1 MKLRR
6 YALILLALALIAVV
20 GILYLKTRP
29 APVLT
34 VMTWPGAYGRAQ
46 ASAQMHPYA
55 AKKNVD
61 VRTALWDGEL
71 AEVAAMVQK
80 HQYRADVIDF
90 ELPTAVKACNQN
102 LLEKI
107 DPAIL
112 PPGADKMPANRDF
125 VAGAIGPCW
134 VGGMVY
140 SQVMVY
146 SPRLEQKLKRTPE
159 TLTDFFDRRKFPG
172 RRALNRASAKFN
184 LEMALLADGVAPGD
198 VYRTLETPEGLDR
211 AFAKLAALK
220 PIWAHD
226 SKDAREWVKNGQAV
240 MATALNGDLQS
251 DKDFT
256 PGVIWDHQLYEMD
269 VLAVPAGNPNKDRA
283 LDFIAYA
290 TGSAPLAAMAGWVAF
305 GPARHSAI
313 PLVKNNPETNMP
325 MRPLLPTA
333 PENFQHAFA
342 IDDGWWLAHGDA
354 LTSRWREFVS
364 R

>member
-1 MKLRR
+1 MRLRR
-6 YALILLALALIAVV
+6 YALLLLALVLIAVI
-20 GILYLKTRP
+20 GMLYLGTRP

-61 VRTALWDGEL
+61 VRTALWDGDL
-71 AEVAAMVQK
+71 AEVAAMVRNRAYK
-80 HQYRADVIDF
+80 ADVIDF
-90 ELPTAVKACNQN
+90 ELPAAIKACNQH
-102 LLEKI
+102 LLERI

-112 PPGADKMPANRDF
+112 PVGADGTPAGRDF

-146 SPRLEQKLKRTPE
+146 SPHLKHAPE
-159 TLTDFFDRRKFPG
+159 ALADFFDRKKFPG
-172 RRALNRASAKFN
+172 RRALNRANAKFN
-184 LEMALLADGVAPGD
+184 LEMALLADGVAPAD
-198 VYRTLETPEGLDR
+198 IYKTLETPEGLDR
-211 AFAKLAALK
+211 AFAKLASLK

-226 SKDAREWVKNGQAV
+226 SKDALEWLKNGQAV
-240 MATALNGDLQS
+240 MTTALNGDLGA
-251 DKDFT
+251 DKNFT

-269 VLAVPAGNPNKDRA
+269 VLGIPAGNPNKDRA
-283 LDFIAYA
+283 LDYIVYA
-290 TGSAPLAAMAGWVAF
+290 TGSAPLAAVANWVAF
-305 GPARHSAI
+305 GPARRSALA
-313 PLVKNNPETNMP
+313 LVKNNPETGVP

-333 PENFQHAFA
+333 PENFVQPFA

-354 LTSRWREFVS
+354 IASRWQEFVS

>member
-6 YALILLALALIAVV
+6 YALLLLALALIAVIGV
-20 GILYLKTRP
+20 LYLQTRP
-29 APVLT
+29 APILT

-46 ASAQMHPYA
+46 ASAQMHPYG

-61 VRTALWDGEL
+61 VRTTLWDGDL
-71 AEVAAMVQK
+71 AEIAAMIQSRAYK
-80 HQYRADVIDF
+80 ADVIDL
-90 ELPTAVKACNQN
+90 ELPAAVKACRQH
-102 LLEKI
+102 LLERI

-112 PPGADKMPANRDF
+112 PAGADASPAARDF

-146 SPRLEQKLKRTPE
+146 SPRLKRTPG
-159 TLTDFFDRRKFPG
+159 TLADFFDRKRFPG
-172 RRALNRASAKFN
+172 RRALNRAGAKFN
-184 LEMALLADGVAPGD
+184 LELALLADGVAPAD
-198 VYRTLETPEGLDR
+198 VYKTLETPEGLDR

-220 PIWAHD
+220 PVWAHD
-226 SKDAREWVKNGQAV
+226 SKDALEWVKNGQAV
-240 MATALNGDLQS
+240 MATALNGDIRS

-269 VLAVPAGNPNKDRA
+269 VLGVPAGNPNKSRA
-283 LDFIAYA
+283 FDYIAFA
-290 TGSAPLAAMAGWVAF
+290 TGSAPLAAMANWVAF
-305 GPARHSAI
+305 GPARHSALA
-313 PLVKNNPETNMP
+313 LVKNNPETGTP

-333 PENFQHAFA
+333 KENFTNAFA

-354 LTSRWREFVS
+354 IAPRWQEFVS